1 MCVEICEPRPRR
13 LGTVEIGVVWLAR
26 PRFECGPDLWG
37 DWEGGEIGAVLSVR
51 DESVSDFTM
60 LPN

>member
-1 MCVEICEPRPRR
+1 LNVAP
-13 LGTVEIGVVWLAR
+13 TSGV
-26 PRFECGPDLWG
+26 